1 MGKSGTDR
9 AVRPGSIAAI
19 RLSVG
24 AAYPLP
30 DCRRTISRYRLQQTC
45 RIILDD
51 QHLAVNRLQK
61 ALSDD
66 MIEEGEQ
73 PVVKAK
79 AVEQGARLRMGPKLR
94 PGPDL
99 EPFLE
104 RAYPARQR
112 DKAIPQLRH
121 QRLALIDRKHV
132 EQGQSGAHKGSH
144 GG

>member
-79 AVEQGARLRMGPKLR
+79 ARSEEHTSELKSLMRTSYAVFCLK
-94 PGPDL
+94 
-99 EPFLE
+99 
-104 RAYPARQR
+104 
-112 DKAIPQLRH
+112 KKITSTH
-121 QRLALIDRKHV
+121 KHTTCYNINNMNYTHNNNT
-132 EQGQSGAHKGSH
+132 E
-144 GG
+144 

>member
-61 ALSDD
+61 ALSAD

-73 PVVKAK
+73 QIGRASGRERGCQYVTISVVAGELKK
-79 AVEQGARLRMGPKLR
+79 K
-94 PGPDL
+94 
-99 EPFLE
+99 
-104 RAYPARQR
+104 
-112 DKAIPQLRH
+112 
-121 QRLALIDRKHV
+121 
-132 EQGQSGAHKGSH
+132 
-144 GG
+144 

>member
-79 AVEQGARLRMGPKLR
+79 IG
-94 PGPDL
+94 
-99 EPFLE
+99 
-104 RAYPARQR
+104 RASCREECVSTGRSRWSPYHS
-112 DKAIPQLRH
+112 KKNKKI
-121 QRLALIDRKHV
+121 K
-132 EQGQSGAHKGSH
+132 K
-144 GG
+144 

>member
-51 QHLAVNRLQK
+51 QHLAVNRLQN

-66 MIEEGEQ
+66 MLEEGDQ
-73 PVVKAK
+73 PVVQAK
-79 AVEQGARLRMGPKLR
+79 AVEQASRLRILPRLR
-94 PGPDL
+94 PGPDTAQYH
-99 EPFLE
+99 E
-104 RAYPARQR
+104 RASPPRQR
-112 DKAIPQLRH
+112 
-121 QRLALIDRKHV
+121 
-132 EQGQSGAHKGSH
+132 E
-144 GG
+144 

>member
-66 MIEEGEQ
+66 RSEERRVGKECVSTCRYRWSPYHEQ
-73 PVVKAK
+73 KNT
-79 AVEQGARLRMGPKLR
+79 
-94 PGPDL
+94 
-99 EPFLE
+99 
-104 RAYPARQR
+104 
-112 DKAIPQLRH
+112 PQILTT
-121 QRLALIDRKHV
+121 
-132 EQGQSGAHKGSH
+132 QSP
-144 GG
+144 